1 VKYKTVV
8 DVGGLLDDVA
18 FKLAKRFLDFNGVV
32 QDLLEIITGALKDIE
47 SMDFQSYSRLTKFC
61 VHKQFYT

>member
-18 FKLAKRFLDFNGVV
+18 FELAKRFPDFNGVV
-32 QDLLEIITGALKDIE
+32 QDLLEIITGAFKDIE
-47 SMDFQSYSRLTKFC
+47 SVDFQSNCLLTG
-61 VHKQFYT
+61 